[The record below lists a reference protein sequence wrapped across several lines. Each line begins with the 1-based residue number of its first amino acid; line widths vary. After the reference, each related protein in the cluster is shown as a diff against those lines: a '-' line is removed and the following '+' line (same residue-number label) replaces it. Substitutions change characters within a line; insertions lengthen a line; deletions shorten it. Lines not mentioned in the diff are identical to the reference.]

1 MMKILYVIR
10 SIAYGGG
17 AERLMFDIYNEI
29 KKIKNVEVK
38 LLILENSE
46 YYTRLNFP
54 NSDFF
59 EKQLINDSDVIHS
72 NSYINLKILRKNEI
86 NIEQYKNLV
95 DSFKPDIIHSHM
107 YRAEL
112 FSREYL
118 SSTACYFT
126 HVHDNMIQFNNLTWN
141 SIFSRGKIT
150 NFYEKLRLVK
160 KYKKVNNYFISISK
174 DTFSFIQTS
183 INPPKTNNFLLY
195 NAINHANFFVSKFR
209 QINSSKKINLVSI
222 GNLVLKKNH
231 AFSIE
236 VAKILKSKNIFF
248 ELNILGEGF
257 ERNNLTSLIK
267 EYNLEDSVFLR
278 SMVTNVKDYLKEAD
292 IYLHPAS
299 YEPFG
304 LVILEAMAS
313 GLPVI
318 CLNGKG
324 NVGLNVEG
332 KTGFMIDPPDAKKF
346 ADKILFLKNNPDE
359 YSKISEY
366 CVNFA
371 KDYDIEIYCK
381 KLVDIYQNA
390 INKKLG
396 IN

>member
-1 MMKILYVIR
+1 M
-10 SIAYGGG
+10 G
-17 AERLMFDIYNEI
+17 
-29 KKIKNVEVK
+29 
-38 LLILENSE
+38 
-46 YYTRLNFP
+46 
-54 NSDFF
+54 
-59 EKQLINDSDVIHS
+59 
-72 NSYINLKILRKNEI
+72 
-86 NIEQYKNLV
+86 
-95 DSFKPDIIHSHM
+95 
-107 YRAEL
+107 
-112 FSREYL
+112 
-118 SSTACYFT
+118 
-126 HVHDNMIQFNNLTWN
+126 
-141 SIFSRGKIT
+141 
-150 NFYEKLRLVK
+150 
-160 KYKKVNNYFISISK
+160 
-174 DTFSFIQTS
+174 
-183 INPPKTNNFLLY
+183 
-195 NAINHANFFVSKFR
+195 
-209 QINSSKKINLVSI
+209 INSSKKINLVSI

-324 NVGLNVEG
+324 NVELNVEG
-332 KTGFMIDPPDAKKF
+332 KTGFMIDPPDAKMF

>member
-1 MMKILYVIR
+1 LTRRKIN
-10 SIAYGGG
+10 G
-17 AERLMFDIYNEI
+17 
-29 KKIKNVEVK
+29 
-38 LLILENSE
+38 
-46 YYTRLNFP
+46 NF
-54 NSDFF
+54 NT
-59 EKQLINDSDVIHS
+59 N
-72 NSYINLKILRKNEI
+72 YINPKIMEGKPCIRCVRVTVGTVVVLVASGHSAKEI
-86 NIEQYKNLV
+86 
-95 DSFKPDIIHSHM
+95 
-107 YRAEL
+107 
-112 FSREYL
+112 L
-118 SSTACYFT
+118 SAY
-126 HVHDNMIQFNNLTWN
+126 
-141 SIFSRGKIT
+141 
-150 NFYEKLRLVK
+150 
-160 KYKKVNNYFISISK
+160 
-174 DTFSFIQTS
+174 
-183 INPPKTNNFLLY
+183 P
-195 NAINHANFFVSKFR
+195 
-209 QINSSKKINLVSI
+209 
-222 GNLVLKKNH
+222 
-231 AFSIE
+231 
-236 VAKILKSKNIFF
+236 
-248 ELNILGEGF
+248 
-257 ERNNLTSLIK
+257 
-267 EYNLEDSVFLR
+267 
-278 SMVTNVKDYLKEAD
+278 YLKEAD

>member
-1 MMKILYVIR
+1 
-10 SIAYGGG
+10 
-17 AERLMFDIYNEI
+17 
-29 KKIKNVEVK
+29 
-38 LLILENSE
+38 
-46 YYTRLNFP
+46 
-54 NSDFF
+54 
-59 EKQLINDSDVIHS
+59 
-72 NSYINLKILRKNEI
+72 
-86 NIEQYKNLV
+86 
-95 DSFKPDIIHSHM
+95 
-107 YRAEL
+107 
-112 FSREYL
+112 
-118 SSTACYFT
+118 
-126 HVHDNMIQFNNLTWN
+126 
-141 SIFSRGKIT
+141 
-150 NFYEKLRLVK
+150 
-160 KYKKVNNYFISISK
+160 
-174 DTFSFIQTS
+174 
-183 INPPKTNNFLLY
+183 
-195 NAINHANFFVSKFR
+195 
-209 QINSSKKINLVSI
+209 
-222 GNLVLKKNH
+222 
-231 AFSIE
+231 
-236 VAKILKSKNIFF
+236 
-248 ELNILGEGF
+248 
-257 ERNNLTSLIK
+257 
-267 EYNLEDSVFLR
+267 
-278 SMVTNVKDYLKEAD
+278 
-292 IYLHPAS
+292 LHPAS

>member
-174 DTFSFIQTS
+174 DTFSFIQKS
-183 INPPKTNNFLLY
+183 INPPTTNNLLLN
-195 NAINHANFFVSKFR
+195 NAINYSNFYTSENK
-209 QINSSKKINLVSI
+209 IIDPNKKIKLVSI
-222 GNLVLKKNH
+222 GSLVKKKNH
-231 AFSIE
+231 QFLIE
-236 VAKILKSKNIFF
+236 VAKHLKAKNISF
-248 ELNILGEGF
+248 EINILGEGV
-257 ERNNLTSLIK
+257 ERENLTSLINEFNLN
-267 EYNLEDSVFLR
+267 EYVFLR
-278 SMVTNVKDYLKEAD
+278 GNVIKVNEYLGKAD
-292 IYLHPAS
+292 FFLHPSS

-359 YSKISEY
+359 YSKISEF